1 MPTTYPD
8 PLLSLARQLAH
19 AYQNQQ
25 VLNPSQLPSITSRT
39 EAYQVQQTMLAMAQE
54 PIGAWKVGVCETDDG
69 VWGSPLPVSAL
80 SHDRPRQFRAGAPL
94 GLEVEL
100 AFRLNDAA
108 LDPDYPLSEAEF
120 LKEGIHE
127 MALAV
132 EVVSSRLLGWPQLP
146 DFLKLADWQNHGAL
160 FLGVAQPYTADFP
173 YLSPQVQLWIA
184 GENRAKVPAT
194 NPAGDP
200 RHLIPA
206 FIRQCH
212 RHHRPIQSDQWITT
226 GSYSGVYFLDKPA
239 AFTATMTGVP
249 DLSGEI
255 IV

>member
-1 MPTTYPD
+1 MPTIPPD
-8 PLLSLARQLAH
+8 PLLSLARQLVH

-25 VLNPSQLPSITSRT
+25 QLDPGRLPGIANRD

-54 PIGAWKVGVCETDDG
+54 PIGAWKVGVYESDDR

-80 SHDRPRQFRAGAPL
+80 SHGQPRHFRAETPL

-100 AFRLNDAA
+100 AFRLHDAA
-108 LDPDYPLSEAEF
+108 LDPEHPLSTEDF
-120 LKEGIHE
+120 LREGIRD

-132 EVVSSRLLGWPQLP
+132 EVVSSRLLGWPHLP
-146 DFLKLADWQNHGAL
+146 EWLKLADWQNHGAL
-160 FLGVAQPYTADFP
+160 FLGTAQPYTADFP
-173 YLSPQVQLWIA
+173 YLAPQTELWIA

-200 RHLIPA
+200 RQLIPA
-206 FIRQCH
+206 FIHQCQ

-226 GSYSGVYFLDKPA
+226 GSYSGVYFLDKA
-239 AFTATMTGVP
+239 TVFTATMTGFP

-255 IV
+255 II